1 MGDCKNCNGGEC
13 CDNCGEGKAPEMSVA
28 DKEKA
33 MFLTALGVALE
44 KNGMTWQDVDVD
56 WEAET
61 IDIKVDMD
69 NLGIMTFLND
79 LHKYSG
85 GFEE

>member
-13 CDNCGEGKAPEMSVA
+13 CDNCGEGKAPEMSAA

-33 MFLTALGVALE
+33 MFLTSMAVVLE
-44 KNGMTWQDVDVD
+44 KNGLTWRDVAVD

-61 IDIKVDMD
+61 IDIRVDMND
-69 NLGIMTFLND
+69 LEIMTFLND
-79 LHKYSG
+79 LHTHSG
-85 GFEE
+85 GFGE

>member
-13 CDNCGEGKAPEMSVA
+13 CDNCGEGKAPEMSAA
-28 DKEKA
+28 DREKA
-33 MFLTALGVALE
+33 LFLTALGVSLE
-44 KNGMTWQDVDVD
+44 KNGMTWRDVDVD
-56 WEAET
+56 WGAET

-69 NLGIMTFLND
+69 NLGIMAFLGD

-85 GFEE
+85 GFGE